1 MDFSDTKR
9 RGNRIVEENFLV
21 IFEAD
26 DCRDTLDNHDDR
38 IAFLEAVRS
47 SCLAPQNG
55 TSPTKKMYQA
65 VYEIMRAGKSLE
77 LIVESFLLLSKLDKT
92 AYLSSLVQ
100 RYPRV
105 SLRNAGGSKELQLVM
120 AEEAWNPFALNLDA
134 GSVKKEAVNK
144 NNSKPLD
151 ALAFHVLIQE
161 LDKIESPEIQSL
173 RSMLLF
179 QYLVDVLEEDF
190 MLRNKLFKETLNSIP
205 MKESL
210 LHLLLSSRKIQ
221 YKSLIRDCLAAF
233 FELIH
238 PSSALGADLDATK
251 DVVISESSAA
261 VAIIWEEVKHNTCTA
276 LQKLLVAI
284 MEFDVSMKVV
294 DAKRSTSR
302 ADAARSRAP
311 VIELVLDELLYEK
324 EMLSPFLQRFNEP
337 KWKTELILLYFQK
350 YTAKP
355 SVRTRSSND
364 LLEDLH
370 TISGILKGFS
380 NFTTAKSIARKIGAD
395 VVQLL
400 IAHAF
405 QAHLSLC
412 SSKQDGEGTTDDAAG
427 SSVVE
432 MCEDVIAAFNSLKK
446 TASWKLEI
454 QPIGKEALFTAA
466 MILSTK
472 T

>member
-26 DCRDTLDNHDDR
+26 DCRDTLDNHDD
-38 IAFLEAVRS
+38 S
-47 SCLAPQNG
+47 
-55 TSPTKKMYQA
+55 KA

-161 LDKIESPEIQSL
+161 LDKIESPEIQ
-173 RSMLLF
+173 
-179 QYLVDVLEEDF
+179 
-190 MLRNKLFKETLNSIP
+190 
-205 MKESL
+205 
-210 LHLLLSSRKIQ
+210 SSRKIQ

-324 EMLSPFLQRFNEP
+324 EMLSPFLQ
-337 KWKTELILLYFQK
+337 
-350 YTAKP
+350 P